1 MNPLRCIDA
10 HTHVFP
16 EEIVGNRERFARHDS
31 WFSQLYTDPKA
42 KLVTAENLI
51 ESMDAAGIDHSVI
64 CGFPWRSQS
73 LSNVHNEYMVD
84 ACRRYSDR
92 LSWLA
97 IVSTDLTSNY
107 ETMTNDLFDR
117 GASGIGEINA
127 DAQEFEL
134 ERADHLSDVLAVCR
148 ERGKP
153 IMFHVSEP
161 LGHQYPGKGRSTP
174 VRFLQLV
181 AANPE
186 VTFVA
191 AHWGG
196 GLPFY
201 ELMPEVR
208 SQCANVVYDSAAST
222 YLYDEQIFRSVI
234 DVVGSGRVLFGSD
247 YPVLRQ
253 EPFKRKA
260 LSVAWRDEAERD
272 SVMFK
277 NAARLFRIELKE
289 GELS

>member
-1 MNPLRCIDA
+1 MRCIDA

-16 EEIVGNRERFARHDS
+16 DEIVGNRERFARDDS
-31 WFSQLYTDPKA
+31 WFSQLYSDPRS
-42 KLVTAENLI
+42 KLATVEALI
-51 ESMDAAGIDHSVI
+51 GSMDTAGIDHSVI

-73 LSNVHNEYMVD
+73 LCNFHNEYMDDVS
-84 ACRRYSDR
+84 RRFPER
-92 LSWLA
+92 ISWLA
-97 IVSTDLTSNY
+97 IVSKNLESSY
-107 ETMTNDLFDR
+107 ETTTNEILDR
-117 GASGIGEINA
+117 GAIGIGEINA

-134 ERADHLSDVLAVCR
+134 ESADHLAEVLAVCR
-148 ERGKP
+148 DRGKP
-153 IMFHVSEP
+153 VMFHVSEP

-181 AANPE
+181 AANPD

-260 LSVAWRDEAERD
+260 LSVDWRDETERD
-272 SVMFK
+272 NVMFK
-277 NAARLFRIELKE
+277 NAAKLFGIGLKE